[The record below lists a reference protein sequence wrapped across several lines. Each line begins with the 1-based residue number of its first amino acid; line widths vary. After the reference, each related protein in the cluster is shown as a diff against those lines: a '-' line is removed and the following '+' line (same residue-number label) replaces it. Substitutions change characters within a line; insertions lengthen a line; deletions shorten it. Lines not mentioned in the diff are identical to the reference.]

1 MSPSLDPRDH
11 QRKGAPRPRL
21 DRAMMATDERVAC
34 CPLMRVL
41 LIRHG
46 RSTWNAERRWQGWAD
61 PPLSPEG
68 VAQAEAAAA
77 AMRSLAIRI
86 VVSSDLVRARSTAE
100 IIARTAGVGVSVEPA
115 LRERDVGL
123 WSGLTSDEIEAR
135 WPGQLE
141 AYRADP
147 GMPFPGGEAAE
158 TLLRRAMPVLL
169 TIAGDDPSDAVAVA
183 VSHGGLIRCVRL
195 ALGAG
200 DRSISGLAGCWLEA
214 DGNGLR
220 LAADV
225 DVASS

>member
-1 MSPSLDPRDH
+1 MSASAAPDGRGRDD
-11 QRKGAPRPRL
+11 GA
-21 DRAMMATDERVAC
+21 AMMAADERDGGRT
-34 CPLMRVL
+34 LMRVL

-77 AMRSLAIRI
+77 AMRGLAVGA
-86 VVSSDLVRARSTAE
+86 VVSSDLARARSTAE
-100 IIARTAGVGVSVEPA
+100 IIARAAGVDVSVESA

-147 GMPFPGGEAAE
+147 AMPFPDGEGADALLARALPAVL
-158 TLLRRAMPVLL
+158 TLARE
-169 TIAGDDPSDAVAVA
+169 DPRDLVAVA

-195 ALGAG
+195 ALGAM
-200 DRSISGLAGCWLEA
+200 DRAIAALAGCWLEA
-214 DGNGLR
+214 EGCGLR
-220 LAADV
+220 LSADV
-225 DVASS
+225 DLV